1 MSEFI
6 RPAPDSQFRLKPC
19 VCGSEYVVYQ
29 PSTEDPR
36 PFYRVMCL
44 SCGRQTPWH
53 LSQHDAQCAWNEMVS
68 FFDLMECV

>member
-6 RPAPDSQFRLKPC
+6 RPAPDSQFRLRPC

-29 PSTEDPR
+29 PSTEEPR

-44 SCGRQTPWH
+44 NCGRKTSWH
-53 LSQHDAQCAWNEMVS
+53 PCRHDAQNAWCEMVRRG
-68 FFDLMECV
+68 